1 MLSLYVLF
9 WMYIIL
15 FAIIGAMRGW
25 AKELMV
31 TFSIA
36 LALFIITVLETYV
49 GVVRNSIAVA
59 GGTAQFW
66 MRTTIVIMLVFFGY
80 QTPNIKAL
88 QGARF
93 AREHLQDTLLG
104 FLLGAFNGYL
114 VVGTLWW
121 FLHRAGY
128 PFDVILPPQPGF
140 PHYDITVR
148 LINNLPPEWLT
159 IPWIY
164 FAVGVAFLFVIIVF
178 I

>member
-9 WMYIIL
+9 LMYIIL
-15 FAIIGAMRGW
+15 FAVIGAMRGW

-31 TFSIA
+31 TFSMA
-36 LALFIITVLETYV
+36 LSLFIITVLETYV
-49 GVVRNSIAVA
+49 GVVRNSITAA

-66 MRTTIVIMLVFFGY
+66 LRTTIVILLVFFGY

-114 VVGTLWW
+114 IIGSLWW
-121 FLHRAGY
+121 FLHQAGY

-140 PHYDITVR
+140 PYYDISVR
-148 LINNLPPEWLT
+148 LIDNLPPEWLT